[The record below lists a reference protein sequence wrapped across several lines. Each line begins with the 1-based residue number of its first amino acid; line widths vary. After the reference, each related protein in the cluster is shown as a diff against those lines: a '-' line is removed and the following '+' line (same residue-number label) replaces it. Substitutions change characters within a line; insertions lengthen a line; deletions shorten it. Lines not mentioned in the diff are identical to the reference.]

1 MEVQCTELIGD
12 ELQTSALEGLG
23 RRERWRRPQSIV
35 RDREELQ
42 RAEADRL
49 AVAGR
54 RSGEW
59 SDRNHPIAEAM
70 NTQSA
75 PHGRRQN
82 CRYEKWATTKLLDCL
97 IVVRLIGYGLAR
109 KDSRI

>member
-1 MEVQCTELIGD
+1 MEVQCTELVGD
-12 ELQTSALEGLG
+12 ELQASEA
-23 RRERWRRPQSIV
+23 
-35 RDREELQ
+35 DRGELQ

-70 NTQSA
+70 NAQSA

-82 CRYEKWATTKLLDCL
+82 CRCEKWATTKLLDCL
-97 IVVRLIGYGLAR
+97 IVVRLIGYGLTC